1 MRIQGLSDAYRAS
14 HWFSRLLI
22 RLRGSDGVS
31 LGSMPLLVLLCCCD
45 VLIMRP
51 LTVKVNNNLSTLTVC
66 DILIAS
72 ILGISAKPKLA
83 KVIRA
88 SDRQNRVDGERESPC
103 VQERAHQLSF
113 FLLFSC
119 FRN

>member
-1 MRIQGLSDAYRAS
+1 MRIQGAFVADAARTS
-14 HWFSRLLI
+14 QWFSRLLI
-22 RLRGSDGVS
+22 RLRSRGGVL
-31 LGSMPLLVLLCCCD
+31 LGSMPLRVLLCCCD
-45 VLIMRP
+45 VFIMRP

-88 SDRQNRVDGERESPC
+88 SDRQNRVDPEK
-103 VQERAHQLSF
+103 
-113 FLLFSC
+113 
-119 FRN
+119 

>member
-1 MRIQGLSDAYRAS
+1 MR
-14 HWFSRLLI
+14 
-22 RLRGSDGVS
+22 
-31 LGSMPLLVLLCCCD
+31 
-45 VLIMRP
+45 VLIA
-51 LTVKVNNNLSTLTVC
+51 KVNNNLSTLTIC

-88 SDRQNRVDGERESPC
+88 SDRQNRADGERESPC

>member
-1 MRIQGLSDAYRAS
+1 MS
-14 HWFSRLLI
+14 
-22 RLRGSDGVS
+22 
-31 LGSMPLLVLLCCCD
+31 VL
-45 VLIMRP
+45 
-51 LTVKVNNNLSTLTVC
+51 TTKVNNNLIALAVC

-72 ILGISAKPKLA
+72 IPGISAKPKLA